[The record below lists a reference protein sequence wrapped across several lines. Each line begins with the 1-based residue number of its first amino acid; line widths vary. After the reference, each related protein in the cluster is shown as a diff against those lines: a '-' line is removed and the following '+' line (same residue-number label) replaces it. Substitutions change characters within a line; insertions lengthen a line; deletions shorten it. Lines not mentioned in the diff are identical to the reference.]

1 MNTRNRSRVGTL
13 AVALLASAC
22 TSGDAHDAPA
32 DTPDGDASPAAA
44 AVLGG
49 SGPWTV
55 KSASG
60 AEVTV
65 ALGTAPIA
73 AGPTELTL
81 TVAGQ
86 ANSPLVARS
95 VDLVSPD
102 MPLHGVARFPVTD
115 GAARLQIP
123 MEGRWALY
131 VNLDEAGGDAAEFIF
146 DVAPNGD
153 GGHQHGDDAMPMD
166 MDMEH
171 EMDAPE
177 KGATESHPSG
187 GSTDGTG
194 NGPALT

>member
-1 MNTRNRSRVGTL
+1 MNTRIRVPRAAFVV
-13 AVALLASAC
+13 AVLASAC

-32 DTPDGDASPAAA
+32 DAPGSVAEASVDGS
-44 AVLGG
+44 LGG
-49 SGPWTV
+49 PGPWTAR
-55 KSASG
+55 STTG
-60 AEVTV
+60 AEVTLSV
-65 ALGTAPIA
+65 GASPIA

-95 VDLVSPD
+95 VDLVSSE

-115 GAARLQIP
+115 GVARLQIP

-146 DVAPNGD
+146 DVAPNRY

-177 KGATESHPSG
+177 KGATESHPNG